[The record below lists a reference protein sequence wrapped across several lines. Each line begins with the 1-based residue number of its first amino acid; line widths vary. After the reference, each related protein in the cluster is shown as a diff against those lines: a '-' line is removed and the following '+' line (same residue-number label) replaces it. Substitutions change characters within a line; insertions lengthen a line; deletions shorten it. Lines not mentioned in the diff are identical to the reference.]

1 LNTRVLTDELEKE
14 GAVKIEK
21 GLPIVFHDAETS
33 ASVERVLSASLHAVD
48 PYQAVIQALD
58 RQGTQMAVDDV
69 AYNLET
75 IERVLVVSLGKA
87 AGLMAKAAADVLGD
101 KLVAGIVVQKMDASR
116 IVLELPGGIEVFQ
129 GNHPVPGEGSL
140 AAGAAVLSFLGS
152 CTSSDLVIFLISGGG
167 SALLTYPHDGIGLE
181 DLQNLTRSLLE
192 CGAQID
198 EINTIRKHMDGVK
211 GGGLAGAT
219 APARMLTLVLS
230 DVVGNPLDMI
240 ASGPTVADPTT
251 YMDAKAILE
260 KYQLWQHVPAS
271 ISAVLNDG
279 LAGERPETRKPGSAC
294 FRNAQVVVVGSN
306 YQAACAGLGAARREG
321 MHAQILT
328 TFLQGDAFN
337 AGRFL
342 GSLLHQIDE
351 TGQPL
356 SRPVCLIAGGE
367 TTVVVEGD
375 GLGGRN
381 LEVALG
387 AVAELDGL
395 EHVALVTLATDGED
409 GPTDAAGAVVTG
421 KTLQQALDSGLKLEA
436 YRANSDSYHFFDAL
450 GALIQ
455 IGSTG
460 TNVNDLA
467 FLFAF

>member
-1 LNTRVLTDELEKE
+1 MDIVQTPLDLHDGIAVL
-14 GAVKIEK
+14 
-21 GLPIVFHDAETS
+21 
-33 ASVERVLSASLHAVD
+33 
-48 PYQAVIQALD
+48 
-58 RQGTQMAVDDV
+58 
-69 AYNLET
+69 
-75 IERVLVVSLGKA
+75 
-87 AGLMAKAAADVLGD
+87 
-101 KLVAGIVVQKMDASR
+101 
-116 IVLELPGGIEVFQ
+116 Q
-129 GNHPVPGEGSL
+129 GNRPVPGEGSL
-140 AAGAAVLSFLGS
+140 AAGAAVLAFLDA
-152 CTSSDLVIFLISGGG
+152 CTPRDLVIFLISGGG
-167 SALLTYPHDGIGLE
+167 SALVTHPHTGISL
-181 DLQNLTRSLLE
+181 DDVQDLTRSLLE

-198 EINTIRKHMDGVK
+198 EINTIRKHLDGVK
-211 GGGLAGAT
+211 GGGLAGA
-219 APARMLTLVLS
+219 ASPARMLTLVLS

-251 YMDAKAILE
+251 YGEAKAILE
-260 KYQLWQHVPAS
+260 KYQLWEMIPAS
-271 ISAVLNDG
+271 ISVVLKAG
-279 LAGERPETRKPGSAC
+279 LAGERPETRKPGSEC
-294 FRNAQVVVVGSN
+294 FRNAQVLVVGSN
-306 YQAACAGLGAARREG
+306 YQAACAALVAAREEG

-351 TGQPL
+351 TGQPFP
-356 SRPVCLIAGGE
+356 RPVCLIAGGE

-387 AVAELDGL
+387 AVFEIRGL
-395 EHVALVTLATDGED
+395 ENVALVTLATDGED

-421 KTLQQALDSGLKLEA
+421 MTLQEALNSGMKIEA
-436 YRANSDSYHFFDAL
+436 YRRKSDSYHYFESL